1 MTSGFS
7 FLRSRRWI
15 GIAALT
21 AVIACVCTLLGIWQL
36 QRHEY
41 RAEAIAVVEANSS
54 RPPVPLTELLT
65 STTTDVGADLEWRA
79 VTVTGRYV
87 GDPVALPQRGIGGQA
102 ADHALAMLEVD
113 GPAGERWLLAVDRGW
128 YPTDAFT
135 DPGDRLA
142 TPPGEIELQLRLRPA
157 EEPSPRQQV
166 AGQVFTIAPS
176 QVLTAATPDAG
187 ADPAGTLVETAY
199 AWVVSETPTTT
210 NPPTPLPVPDP
221 NYRSNLSY
229 ALQWWAFALMAF
241 IGYAVLARRERRA
254 LDEDDNNGDPAPAQ
268 APPTRHRRRRTD
280 AEIEDAEIDA
290 ARAQASETS
299 SA

>member
-21 AVIACVCTLLGIWQL
+21 VVIACVCTLLGVWQL

-54 RPPVPLTELLT
+54 RPPVPLTDLLV
-65 STTTDVGADLEWRA
+65 STTTDVGSDLEWRA

-87 GDPVALPQRGIGGQA
+87 GAPVALPQRGIGGQA
-102 ADHALAMLEVD
+102 ADHALAMLEID

-135 DPGDRLA
+135 DPGDRLL
-142 TPPGEIELQLRLRPA
+142 TPDGEIELQLRLRPA
-157 EEPSPRQQV
+157 EEPSPREQV
-166 AGQVFTIAPS
+166 PGQVFTIAPG
-176 QVLTAATPDAG
+176 QVLTAAAPDG
-187 ADPAGTLVETAY
+187 GPAGTLVETAY
-199 AWVVSETPTTT
+199 AWVVSETPTTA

-241 IGYAVLARRERRA
+241 VGYGVLARRERRA
-254 LDEDDNNGDPAPAQ
+254 LDDGAGVSPVTEA
-268 APPTRHRRRRTD
+268 APPRRRRRTD
-280 AEIEDAEIDA
+280 AEIEDEQIDA